1 MSHREIGRSP
11 KEDLCPTIGPISYNT
26 ILHCIFMYHKWYH
39 LNMSTLN
46 TLRFLGNLIWLVMGG
61 LVTALMYWLA
71 GLLLC
76 CTIIGI
82 PFGVQ
87 LFKIGNMVL
96 WPFGHDLVPKED
108 ANGCLN
114 ILFNVLWVFLGWW
127 EIALTHLLFGLL
139 LCCTIVGIPWGVQ
152 HFKLALGSI
161 FPFGKE
167 VV

>member
-1 MSHREIGRSP
+1 MQQNFQGM
-11 KEDLCPTIGPISYNT
+11 N
-26 ILHCIFMYHKWYH
+26 
-39 LNMSTLN
+39 
-46 TLRFLGNLIWLVMGG
+46 FLGNLVWLIMGG
-61 LVTALMYWLA
+61 LVTALMYWFA

-96 WPFGHDLVPKED
+96 WPFGHDLVPKAD
-108 ANGCLN
+108 ANGCIN
-114 ILFNVLWVFLGWW
+114 VLFNVLWIFLGWW
-127 EIALTHLLFGLL
+127 EIAVVHLIYGLL
-139 LCCTIVGIPWGVQ
+139 LCCTIIGIPWGMQ
-152 HFKLALGSI
+152 HFKLALGSV